1 MTRRPKRNS
10 QGMCADRRRDMW
22 SGCNTGSSGAADCRA
37 SLGEWVFA
45 EAMIEGVSAIAS
57 VSEPSDEALNFILVA
72 GPGGHHHHP
81 GDNGLLTLP
90 SGSGMVFLCAQ
101 RRQRAFGGLETV
113 NRNHVSETEVWVAS
127 AAGALG
133 RWHGHRPTTGVVA
146 PPAARGFRPDRR
158 SPRHSV
164 RRCDTR
170 NGHETPR
177 MPNDQK

>member
-1 MTRRPKRNS
+1 MTRRPKRNRQAIYS
-10 QGMCADRRRDMW
+10 DHRRDMW
-22 SGCNTGSSGAADCRA
+22 SGCNSGSPGAADCRA

-45 EAMIEGVSAIAS
+45 EVMIEGVSAIAG
-57 VSEPSDEALNFILVA
+57 VSKLSEEALNFILVA
-72 GPGGHHHHP
+72 GPGGHHQHP
-81 GDNGLLTLP
+81 ADNGLLPLP

-113 NRNHVSETEVWVAS
+113 NRNQVSEHEVWVAS
-127 AAGALG
+127 QAGALG
-133 RWHGHRPTTGVVA
+133 QWPGHRPKSGVVA

-164 RRCDTR
+164 RRYDTR

>member
-1 MTRRPKRNS
+1 MAPII
-10 QGMCADRRRDMW
+10 
-22 SGCNTGSSGAADCRA
+22 GATCGAVATPGVPGRLTQRA

-45 EAMIEGVSAIAS
+45 EVMIEGVSAIAS

-81 GDNGLLTLP
+81 GDNGLLKLP

-113 NRNHVSETEVWVAS
+113 NRNQVSQHEVWLAS

-133 RWHGHRPTTGVVA
+133 QWPGHRPKGGVAA
-146 PPAARGFRPDRR
+146 PSAARGFRPDRR

-170 NGHETPR
+170 NGHETSR